1 MSKRPWLFLYNFLV
15 VSSIVI
21 LGTSC
26 EGNTDRYYYV
36 VNKTDDTIYFKT
48 FYWDYFGDSIQ
59 IDTFLESNTALT
71 YYTVNSR
78 GGSTYLD
85 DLPGRYFYNWLITR
99 KTLPDTH
106 RLDWQSDESW
116 GKELIELSTTPS
128 NIEHHYRFEVNE
140 KDFK

>member
-1 MSKRPWLFLYNFLV
+1 MSKRPWLFLCNFLV
-15 VSSIVI
+15 VSGIAI

-36 VNKTDDTIYFKT
+36 ANKTTDTVHLHT
-48 FYWDYFGDSIQ
+48 WYWDLLGDSVV
-59 IDTFLESNTALT
+59 IDTFIDANSALKF
-71 YYTVNSR
+71 YSINSR

-85 DLPGRYFYNWLITR
+85 DAPGMYFYNWLITR

-106 RLDWQSDESW
+106 RVDWQSDLSW
-116 GKELIELSTTPS
+116 NKELIELSSAPS
-128 NIEHHYRFEVNE
+128 NIEHHYRFEVAE

>member
-1 MSKRPWLFLYNFLV
+1 MSKRPWLFICNFLV
-15 VSSIVI
+15 VSGIAI

-26 EGNTDRYYYV
+26 EGNTDKYYYLA
-36 VNKTDDTIYFKT
+36 NKSNDTIHLNT
-48 FYWDYFGDSIQ
+48 WYWDMFGDSIV
-59 IDTFLESNTALT
+59 IDTFVESNSAIQI
-71 YYTVNSR
+71 YTVNFR

-85 DLPGRYFYNWLITR
+85 DAPGLFFYDWLITR

-106 RLDWQSDESW
+106 RLDWQSDGSW

>member
-1 MSKRPWLFLYNFLV
+1 MSKRPWLFLCNFLV
-15 VSSIVI
+15 VSSIAI

-36 VNKTDDTIYFKT
+36 ANKTTDTIHLQTWRSDMY
-48 FYWDYFGDSIQ
+48 GDSTV
-59 IDTFLESNTALT
+59 IDTFIEANSALQI
-71 YYTVNSR
+71 YTINSR
-78 GGSTYLD
+78 GGSPYLD
-85 DLPGRYFYNWLITR
+85 DSPGMYFYNWLITR